1 MDNRFEQF
9 IKKARKIGL
18 AKEERSCIKDNL
30 VLFMD
35 QNPVRYGVE
44 QRQPNHTGSIKN
56 NLKFLT
62 FNFKTMPIFIVIAML
77 VGGGVSFAAEKALP
91 GDVLYPVKVHV
102 NEEVRGLAS
111 LSPEAKANWE
121 AMLAARRLEEAEELA
136 VKSNLSSDVRAGLES
151 NFQEHADK
159 AQAKIA
165 SLKGEDAKVAA
176 DIASNLAVSLR
187 AHDHIL
193 LNIGDS
199 KKGEVR
205 MELNS
210 LSAKVQQEERDAEE
224 HKANK
229 EDKIFVRADVQSAA
243 EARMNAANNKIAEVQ
258 KFIDAKKAD
267 IGATATTQIQAR
279 LDVAKDLVVQ
289 GKAKLDAKA
298 YGEAFLLFGKAHA
311 KAQEAK
317 LLVEAKSHFEEED
330 KNDQNQDDN
339 KDQNDK
345 DDGQSPSPTPS
356 VSGSSVPTPSHQNN
370 NQVEGE
376 GRVRIH
382 LEL

>member
-18 AKEERSCIKDNL
+18 AKEERSRIEDNL

-44 QRQPNHTGSIKN
+44 QRQLNHTGSIKN
-56 NLKFLT
+56 NFKFLN
-62 FNFKTMPIFIVIAML
+62 FNFKTMPIFIVIALL
-77 VGGGVSFAAEKALP
+77 VGGGVSFAAAEKALP

-121 AMLAARRLEEAEELA
+121 AVLASRRLEEAEDLA
-136 VKSNLSSDVRAGLES
+136 AKSDLSADVRDRLEA
-151 NFQEHADK
+151 NFEEHADK
-159 AQAKIA
+159 AEARIA
-165 SLKGEDAKVAA
+165 SLNGTDAKAAA

-187 AHDHIL
+187 AHHRIL
-193 LNIGDS
+193 LSIGAS
-199 KKGEVR
+199 KDGQVEVD
-205 MELNS
+205 LKP
-210 LSAKVQQEERDAEE
+210 LSVKIEKEREDVENQ
-224 HKANK
+224 KADK
-229 EDKIFVRADVQSAA
+229 ENDVSVSADVQAAA
-243 EARMNAANNKIAEVQ
+243 EGRMNAANNKIAEVQ
-258 KFIDAKKAD
+258 KFIDNKKD
-267 IGATATTQIQAR
+267 ELGATATAQIQAR

-298 YGEAFLLFGKAHA
+298 FGEAFLLFGKAHA

-317 LLVEAKSHFEEED
+317 LLIEAKSHFEDED
-330 KNDQNQDDN
+330 RDEDN
-339 KDQNDK
+339 K
-345 DDGQSPSPTPS
+345 PSPTPS
-356 VSGSSVPTPSHQNN
+356 VSGSPAPTPSHQNN
-370 NQVEGE
+370 DQVEGR
-376 GRVRIH
+376 GRIRIH